1 MKIAMA
7 SSEAAP
13 LAKTGGLADVVHAL
27 SRELV
32 RMKNEVIIVLPYYD
46 SIRQKSQYK
55 MEHVTSFPVY
65 LSWRN
70 QTCNVFKTEIEG
82 IQYYLLENQQYFGR
96 DSLYGYD
103 DDHERFAFFCLA
115 FRTLLKE
122 IQFKADIVHVHD
134 WQASMIPVLIK
145 EQNKEDDF
153 FRSMRFVLTIHNPA
167 FQGMCSPDIL
177 GDYYSLDYS
186 IYTNGNVR
194 FHEAMST
201 LKAGIIYADKITTVS
216 KTHAEEL
223 LSREGGHG
231 LDTVMEL
238 RRGDFIGI
246 VNGIDYDE
254 FNPATD
260 THIASTYNRVTFKK
274 GKEMNK
280 KALFQ
285 KLHIQDEGKPLFT
298 IVSRLTSQK
307 GLDLVLYAL
316 RPLLEMHANVVILG
330 SGERYFEQEFEK
342 IRAEYPSLMAIY
354 IGYNDELAHQIYAAS
369 DVFLMPSLF
378 EPCGIGQLIALRYG
392 ALPLVRMVGGLNDT
406 VLPYILDNRQAAN
419 GFGFYAYHATAL
431 FDTMK
436 WAMQCFED
444 PALIRTLRKNA
455 MASLNDWRQSAKA
468 YLEVYRAACTKA

>member
-32 RMKNEVIIVLPYYD
+32 RMKNEVIIVLPFYE
-46 SIRQKSQYK
+46 SIHEKTKYRI
-55 MEHVTSFPVY
+55 ELVTSFPVY

-70 QTCNVFKTEIEG
+70 QTCQVYKTEIDG
-82 IQYYLLENQQYFGR
+82 IQYYLLGNHQYFGR
-96 DSLYGYD
+96 ETFYGYE

-122 IQFKADIVHVHD
+122 IDFQADIVHVHD

-145 EQNKEDDF
+145 EQNQNDPF
-153 FRSMRFVLTIHNPA
+153 FAHMHYVLTIHNPA
-167 FQGMCSPDIL
+167 FQGICSPSVL
-177 GDYYSLDYS
+177 SDYYSLDYS
-186 IYTNGNVR
+186 IYSNGNVR
-194 FHEAMST
+194 FHDAVST

-216 KTHAEEL
+216 QTHAQEL
-223 LSREGGHG
+223 LSKEGGHG
-231 LDTVMEL
+231 LESVMEL
-238 RRGDFIGI
+238 RKGDFIGI

-260 THIASTYNRVTFKK
+260 PYIASFYNKVTFKA
-274 GKEMNK
+274 GKEINK
-280 KALFQ
+280 KALFK
-285 KLHIQDEGKPLFT
+285 KLHLKDEGKPLFT

-307 GLDLVLYAL
+307 GLDLVLYSL
-316 RPLLEMHANVVILG
+316 RPLLEMKANVVILG
-330 SGERYFEQEFEK
+330 SGETYYEQEFEK

-392 ALPLVRMVGGLNDT
+392 ALPLVRMVGGLKDT
-406 VLPYILDNRQAAN
+406 VIPYTLDNRYEAN
-419 GFGFYAYHATAL
+419 GFGFYAYQATAL

-436 WAMQCFED
+436 WAIRCFED
-444 PALIRTLRKNA
+444 PALIRILRKNA
-455 MASLNDWRQSAKA
+455 MASLHDWRQSAETYFSV
-468 YLEVYRAACTKA
+468 YLSLNTKA